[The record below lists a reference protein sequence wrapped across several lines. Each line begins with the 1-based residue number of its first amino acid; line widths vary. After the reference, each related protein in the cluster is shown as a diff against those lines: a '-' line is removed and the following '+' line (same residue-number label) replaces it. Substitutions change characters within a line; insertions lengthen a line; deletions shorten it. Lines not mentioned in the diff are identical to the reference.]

1 MSMENDR
8 RAHMS
13 DADEK
18 SPEKNP
24 GQKETGRV
32 KRTITKLIVSFRE
45 NGHPEGQSL
54 QEALKQAPKGST
66 LTIGGKTITI

>member
-1 MSMENDR
+1 
-8 RAHMS
+8 MS

-18 SPEKNP
+18 APEKNP

-54 QEALKQAPKGST
+54 QEALKQAPKGT
-66 LTIGGKTITI
+66 KIKINGKTFTI